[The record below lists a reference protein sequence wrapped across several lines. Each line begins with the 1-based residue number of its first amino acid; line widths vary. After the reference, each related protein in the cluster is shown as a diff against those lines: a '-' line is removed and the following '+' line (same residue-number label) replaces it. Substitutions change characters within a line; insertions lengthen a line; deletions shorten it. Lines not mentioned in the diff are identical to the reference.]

1 MRLGAQSVPLGGTPS
16 PFAERTHIMR
26 GVEDRPRP
34 EDMRRA
40 MCDYVRAVH
49 QSYVSQADLQPP
61 AVRGRM
67 PLLGDPFTVVAA
79 GVRNLHVVAT
89 REGLGAPVGPEVEVA
104 DELPGMRWTLR
115 FFDPVVLPAL
125 GLIDEFAGAAGDRV
139 RRALGLTT
147 YLYHLIVQPGSELT
161 GHHAGHAGAGL
172 ANAHAAE
179 ARDFEEIRAHARG
192 RERLVDEMEGA
203 SHAGL
208 VRAQLL
214 LAREIAPWD
223 DSLGSLDEHMTLAE
237 VRKAVLGALRGE
249 SRGG

>member
-1 MRLGAQSVPLGGTPS
+1 MG
-16 PFAERTHIMR
+16 
-26 GVEDRPRP
+26 
-34 EDMRRA
+34 
-40 MCDYVRAVH
+40 DYVLTVH
-49 QSYVSQADLQPP
+49 QSYASVAELQPP

-67 PLLGDPFTVVAA
+67 PLLEAPFTVVAA

-89 REGLGAPVGPEVEVA
+89 RERLGAPVGPEVELEG
-104 DELPGMRWTLR
+104 ELPRMRWTLR

-125 GLIDEFAGAAGDRV
+125 GMIDESAGAAGDRV

-172 ANAHAAE
+172 ANAHSAE
-179 ARDFEEIRAHARG
+179 ARDFEEMRAHAHG
-192 RERLVDEMEGA
+192 REAIVDEMEGA
-203 SHAGL
+203 SRAGL

-223 DSLGSLDEHMTLAE
+223 EALRSLDADTPAPE
-237 VRKAVLGALRGE
+237 VRKAVLGAVRADRASTGAPGGGGRG
-249 SRGG
+249 